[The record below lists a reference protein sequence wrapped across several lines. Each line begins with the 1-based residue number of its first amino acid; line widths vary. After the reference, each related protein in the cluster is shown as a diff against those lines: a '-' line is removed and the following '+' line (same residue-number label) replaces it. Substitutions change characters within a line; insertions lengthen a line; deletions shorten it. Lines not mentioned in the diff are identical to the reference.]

1 MLFKQK
7 KKKKKIMMHAPQP
20 QKLPPIGKG
29 NKPKIN
35 TLVFIFIFKK
45 DVKKETRHARQGEK
59 KKIRAK
65 RTLLLLL

>member
-1 MLFKQK
+1 
-7 KKKKKIMMHAPQP
+7 MMHAPQP

-45 DVKKETRHARQGEK
+45 DVKKRDEIRETGRD

-65 RTLLLLL
+65 RILLLLL

>member
-1 MLFKQK
+1 
-7 KKKKKIMMHAPQP
+7 MMHAPQP

-45 DVKKETRHARQGEK
+45 DVKKRSEARETGRE
-59 KKIRAK
+59 KKIREENFIIIIINYYYA
-65 RTLLLLL
+65 RWCAN

>member
-1 MLFKQK
+1 
-7 KKKKKIMMHAPQP
+7 MMHAPQP

-45 DVKKETRHARQGEK
+45 DVKKRSEARETGRE
-59 KKIRAK
+59 KKIREENFIIIIINYYYARWCATK
-65 RTLLLLL
+65 

>member
-1 MLFKQK
+1 
-7 KKKKKIMMHAPQP
+7 MMHAPQP

-45 DVKKETRHARQGEK
+45 DVKKKETRGTRDRER
-59 KKIRAK
+59 KKIREENFIIIIINYYYA
-65 RTLLLLL
+65 R